1 MCIHPLRMH
10 GLFQPNK
17 GNWLL
22 GALLHWRPHSKKPF
36 WHQASCNR
44 VDFKTNIASY
54 DLRYKSG
61 QLYDRHIAK
70 GGAMVNGDSVML
82 NIKANWNQ
90 YSDWF
95 LNHQQR
101 MCGKAVTETN
111 VFICIFAHYQHF
123 ISCPVSSY
131 LWQTCWPSSIK
142 SVKKS
147 KKRSTSCWHASCLS
161 FFCLALHVIHH
172 TVWCFLF
179 FFFTFLRLPQITIL
193 LIWLLLVFKYHRK
206 LREPKGVFFIKYV
219 NSL

>member
-1 MCIHPLRMH
+1 MH

-54 DLRYKSG
+54 DLRSKSG
-61 QLYDRHIAK
+61 QLYDRHVAHSCQWRCNGQWWLGHAEYK
-70 GGAMVNGDSVML
+70 GKLKSIQRLISKSLTENVRKSGDRNKCLYLYFRSL
-82 NIKANWNQ
+82 SAF
-90 YSDWF
+90 YLLPS
-95 LNHQQR
+95 
-101 MCGKAVTETN
+101 
-111 VFICIFAHYQHF
+111 VFILLTDLLTFFHKKCKEIKEALDKLLTRIMSQFFLSCIACH
-123 ISCPVSSY
+123 
-131 LWQTCWPSSIK
+131 PSHSLM
-142 SVKKS
+142 S
-147 KKRSTSCWHASCLS
+147 
-161 FFCLALHVIHH
+161 
-172 TVWCFLF
+172 CFLF

-206 LREPKGVFFIKYV
+206 HREPKGMFFIQYV

>member
-1 MCIHPLRMH
+1 MH

-54 DLRYKSG
+54 DLRSKSG
-61 QLYDRHIAK
+61 QLYDRHNAHNCQRRCNGQWWLGHAEYK
-70 GGAMVNGDSVML
+70 GKLKSIQRLISKSLTENVRKSGDRNKCLYLYFRSL
-82 NIKANWNQ
+82 SA
-90 YSDWF
+90 
-95 LNHQQR
+95 
-101 MCGKAVTETN
+101 
-111 VFICIFAHYQHF
+111 F

-131 LWQTCWPSSIK
+131 FWQTCWPSFRK

-206 LREPKGVFFIKYV
+206 LREPKGMFFIQYV